1 MHKQFL
7 LYRAGLF
14 VNLFPFLLLLLSFGC
29 ARKNFYAETPVAAPA
44 MHRLLQ
50 QAPATVDSVTVQAG
64 SHYRRGSLHNV
75 LWGARHRKAWMAP
88 VTVPVLRVDTVKGGL
103 EVEKIGG
110 GMQTINAT
118 MVGGDGMTYSLRT
131 VDKRPEVNLPFP
143 LRRTFIANLVL
154 DQTSA
159 LHPYADLVVAPL
171 AKAAK
176 VPQATPVLFYVR
188 PNEEKLGKHKEL
200 LSDRLY
206 MLEEKFNDK
215 RALVGDLEEAYDIVG
230 TGKMLKQRYSHSNHL
245 IDQVAFARARLLDLL
260 IGDRDR
266 HEGQWEWAV
275 YEEDG
280 KHIYRTIPKDRDH
293 AFYRFGGGLF
303 SWLLSR
309 KWAFRKYTTFSG
321 KYEDVKALMIKS
333 EYIDAR
339 AMPEVTAQQFDS
351 LAREL
356 QRSLTD
362 EVIEQAVR
370 ELPDA
375 VYRQEGESLARQLK
389 SRRDNLDKAARKFY
403 QVLAEEVL
411 VIGTDEAEQFEVVRL
426 NNDETEVTVR
436 RKSDGKVTYHRVFNR
451 SETDEIEL
459 RGLAGNDD
467 YEVRGQ
473 ARKGIRISIVNGPG
487 EGKIE
492 NTSNAKIW
500 GKKLMVHDAKRE
512 NEN

>member
-1 MHKQFL
+1 M
-7 LYRAGLF
+7 
-14 VNLFPFLLLLLSFGC
+14 LLLLSFGC
-29 ARKNFYAETPVAAPA
+29 ARKNFYAQTPVADPA
-44 MHRLLQ
+44 VYRQLL

-64 SHYRRGSLHNV
+64 SHYRRGFLHNA
-75 LWGARHRKAWMAP
+75 LWGVRYRKAWQAP
-88 VTVPVLRVDTVKGGL
+88 VTVPVLQLDTVKGGL
-103 EVEKIGG
+103 EVEKVGG

-118 MVGGDGMTYSLRT
+118 MVGGNGMTYSLRT

-143 LRRTFIANLVL
+143 LDKTFISNLVL

-176 VPQATPVLFYVR
+176 VTQASPVLFYVR
-188 PNEEKLGKHKEL
+188 PKEEELGEHKEL

-215 RALVGDLEEAYDIVG
+215 RALVGELKEAYDIVG
-230 TGKMLKQRYSHSNHL
+230 TEKMLKQRYSHSNHFV
-245 IDQVAFARARLLDLL
+245 DQLAYARARLLDLL

-280 KHIYRTIPKDRDH
+280 EHIYRTIPKDRDH
-293 AFYRFGGGLF
+293 AFYSFGGGLF

-333 EYIDAR
+333 EFIDAR
-339 AMPEVTAQQFDS
+339 AMPELTAQQFDS

-356 QRSLTD
+356 QLSITD

-375 VYRQEGESLARQLK
+375 VYRLQGESLARKLK
-389 SRRDNLDKAARKFY
+389 KRRDNLHKAARKFY
-403 QVLAEEVL
+403 EVLAEEVL
-411 VIGTDEAEQFEVVRL
+411 IVGTDDVDRFEVVRL
-426 NNDETEVTVR
+426 NDDETEVTVR
-436 RKSDGKVTYHRVFNR
+436 RKSDGKVTYHRVFHR
-451 SETDEIEL
+451 SETDEIVL
-459 RGLAGNDD
+459 HALAGNDD
-467 YEVRGQ
+467 FEVRGQ
-473 ARKGIRISIVNGPG
+473 ARKGIKVSIVDGSG
-487 EGKIE
+487 EDRIK
-492 NTSNAKIW
+492 NTSHAKGR
-500 GKKLMVHDAKRE
+500 GKRLVVYDTKRL